1 MTTKKQGKK
10 KKEAITFSFS
20 HPHQLVLM
28 INTPPASPRPLSYI
42 YNIIVDTKNTI
53 FYKQSVKPY
62 FEKSKTKLMVTKCPQ
77 LEVYVIVNFLSQ
89 VVFLFLLFL
98 GMVINEIEKK
108 KNYPR

>member
-1 MTTKKQGKK
+1 M
-10 KKEAITFSFS
+10 KEAVTFSFS

-28 INTPPASPRPLSYI
+28 INTPPASPTPLSYI

-77 LEVYVIVNFLSQ
+77 LEVYVIVFFLSQ
-89 VVFLFLLFL
+89 VVFSLSFTLFSFFLFLFL
-98 GMVINEIEKK
+98 VLNETEKK
-108 KNYPR
+108 KNYLR